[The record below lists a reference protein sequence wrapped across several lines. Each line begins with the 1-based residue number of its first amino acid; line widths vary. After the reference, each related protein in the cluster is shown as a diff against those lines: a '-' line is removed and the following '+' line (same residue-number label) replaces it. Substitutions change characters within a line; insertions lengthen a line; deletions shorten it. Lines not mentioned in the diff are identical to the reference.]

1 MPGCPE
7 LTVALKAFLW
17 TSSRGKVAT
26 ILLLLCYSFFIY
38 LYIHVY
44 IHTSLNYSD
53 QVFTLAILGGYS
65 ALCQC
70 AYSSPVG
77 SCVEPEGHASG
88 PET

>member
-7 LTVALKAFLW
+7 LTVIVKAFLW

-26 ILLLLCYSFFIY
+26 MLLLLCYSFYIFIY
-38 LYIHVY
+38 PCIYSYIFF
-44 IHTSLNYSD
+44 YSD
-53 QVFTLAILGGYS
+53 QVFTLAIQGEYF
-65 ALCQC
+65 ALCQHV
-70 AYSSPVG
+70 YSFPVG